1 MVKPAEFSVVE
12 RLRDGRPVEIRAL
25 KRADR
30 DGLRAAVGRASE
42 RSRFLRFFGAKRD
55 FSEREVEF
63 FTDVD
68 FISHVALVAVAMEGG
83 RPVIVGGGRYV
94 VTEPGKAEVAFFVI
108 DAYQAQGIGSS
119 MLRHL
124 IAIARDAKLEELVAE
139 VLPENAS
146 MLQVLKKSGPTI
158 VMKRDPQVVHV
169 TLKIV

>member
-1 MVKPAEFSVVE
+1 MVNPAKFSAVE
-12 RLRDGRPVEIRAL
+12 KRRAKRVREHSHRD
-25 KRADR
+25 K
-30 DGLRAAVGRASE
+30 RASE

-108 DAYQAQGIGSS
+108 DDYQTHGIGSS

-139 VLPENAS
+139 VLPENTS
-146 MLQVLKKSGPTI
+146 MLQVLKKSGPTL